1 MSEELSMEDTWKES
15 LKETRAREASTRAW
29 LEKEI
34 YTSIRDL
41 RSQHGTYLHIQVYVP
56 WCAGCVYMESRA
68 LETDCIS
75 PPDITSS
82 YWKAYYRDLGFSK
95 KELGEIRRGMR
106 DGWQPRCRQ
115 CGSRIDLDEG
125 VYVRRIGL
133 SEYFDLYVKSTG
145 HIPSWMKKAVRDT
158 FGTVCGECG
167 GKAATLD
174 HIVALSKGGLTE
186 VVNLQPLCEACNTKK
201 ADQEVELTT
210 IVLTFPLR
218 PPPSDAFEGVIW

>member
-1 MSEELSMEDTWKES
+1 MSIEDIWKES
-15 LKETRAREASTRAW
+15 LTETRAREASARAW

-41 RSQHGTYLHIQVYVP
+41 RSQHGTYIDIQVRVP

-68 LETDCIS
+68 LETDYIS

-82 YWKAYYRDLGFSK
+82 CWKPYYRDLGFSK
-95 KELGEIRRGMR
+95 RELGQIRRDMQG
-106 DGWQPRCRQ
+106 GWQPRCRQ
-115 CGSRIDLDEG
+115 CGSHIDLDEG
-125 VYVRRIGL
+125 VYVRSIGL
-133 SEYFDLYVKSTG
+133 SEYFDLYVSTG
-145 HIPSWMKKAVRDT
+145 RVPSWMKKAVRET

-167 GKAATLD
+167 GTAATLD
-174 HIVALSKGGLTE
+174 HIVARSKGGLTE
-186 VVNLQPLCEACNTKK
+186 VVNLQPLCEACNAKK
-201 ADQEVELTT
+201 ADQEVELNT